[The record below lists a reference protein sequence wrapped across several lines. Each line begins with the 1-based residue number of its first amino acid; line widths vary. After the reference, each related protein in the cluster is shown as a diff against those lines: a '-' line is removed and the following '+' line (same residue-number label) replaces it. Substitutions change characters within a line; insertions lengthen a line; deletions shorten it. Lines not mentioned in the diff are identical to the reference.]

1 MEAPLAK
8 ILLATDGSP
17 DAALAARAAVDLSN
31 TMGSELYVTHAW
43 QLVMSYVPY
52 PAGGTDLYEV
62 YERRAR
68 ELLDKQVNEIEVLG
82 GTVAGSHVV
91 MNSPIDG
98 ILDLCEELEPGLVV
112 LGSRGLGPVRR
123 ILVGSVSEG
132 VVHHASCP
140 VLVVR
145 GGQEAWPP
153 RRIVIGD
160 DGSDDAKG
168 AAKLA
173 ARIGGLF
180 DAKGVLVQAYPK
192 PLETIEDWVEPN
204 LRKLHEDWPPRDE
217 ESLEQRAQ
225 EMEKILGSRPEI
237 RISEGDAAA
246 AILEVAG
253 EGDEARALLAVGS
266 RGLGVIRRVRF
277 GSVSTKILR
286 AAGGPVLVYPHTRS

>member
-1 MEAPLAK
+1 MDAPPAK

-31 TMGSELYVTHAW
+31 AMGSELHVAHAW

-62 YERRAR
+62 YERRAQ
-68 ELLDKQVNEIEVLG
+68 ELLDKLVSEIEVLG
-82 GTVAGSHVV
+82 GTVAGTHVV

-98 ILDLCEELEPGLVV
+98 MLDLCEELEPGLVV

-153 RRIVIGD
+153 RRVVIGD

-173 ARIGGLF
+173 SRIGGLSG
-180 DAKGVLVQAYPK
+180 AEGALVRAYPK
-192 PLETIEDWVEPN
+192 PLEPIEDWVEPN
-204 LRKLHEDWPPRDE
+204 LRKLYEERPRE
-217 ESLEQRAQ
+217 EEPLEQRAQ
-225 EMEKILGSRPEI
+225 ELEQILGSRPET
-237 RISEGDAAA
+237 RTSEGDAAA

-253 EGDEARALLAVGS
+253 EGDEVRTLLAVGS
-266 RGLGVIRRVRF
+266 RGLGPIGRVRL
-277 GSVSTKILR
+277 GSVSTKVLR
-286 AAGGPVLVYPHTRS
+286 AAGGPVLVYPHPRR